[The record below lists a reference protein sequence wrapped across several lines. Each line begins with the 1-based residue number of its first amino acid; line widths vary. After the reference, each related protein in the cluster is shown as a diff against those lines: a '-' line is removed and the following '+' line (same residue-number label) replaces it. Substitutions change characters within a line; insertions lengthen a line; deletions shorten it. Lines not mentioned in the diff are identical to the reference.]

1 MYCMHESRAL
11 SSFPYDFLSLLFFW
25 GWEGVHKMIRQ
36 HEMVTD
42 LGGFE
47 GAITEAKYSWF
58 CKFPLMTSATVLM
71 V

>member
-1 MYCMHESRAL
+1 MNIGYCPVFS
-11 SSFPYDFLSLLFFW
+11 YDFHFLRM
-25 GWEGVHKMIRQ
+25 GGGGGKTVRQ
-36 HEMVTD
+36 HEMVTH

>member
-1 MYCMHESRAL
+1 MKVEHCL
-11 SSFPYDFLSLLFFW
+11 VFLMISYLYLFFR